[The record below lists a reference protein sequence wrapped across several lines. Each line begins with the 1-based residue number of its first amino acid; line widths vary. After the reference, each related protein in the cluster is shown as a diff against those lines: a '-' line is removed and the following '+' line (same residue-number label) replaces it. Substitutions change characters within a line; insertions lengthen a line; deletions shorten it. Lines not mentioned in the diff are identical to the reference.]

1 MRQRTLSRSYTFG
14 GKGLHTGAF
23 TRLVLKPAPED
34 TGIVFVRTD
43 LGITVPALSDNV
55 SFTSRCTLL
64 AKDGASVSTVEHLLS
79 ALTGMGVDNVR
90 VELDGGEVP
99 ILDGSAL
106 PFASAIAA
114 DGLAEQDVPRR
125 HVSPAFPVEVK
136 DDSSGSRI
144 LVEPADRFSCDLT
157 VDFGTRVP
165 GVQTVHW
172 EEGGDYSGEVAPCR
186 TFVFFNEVQGLASRG
201 LIKGGDVDN
210 AIVIV
215 DPSTPQAE
223 VDALAA
229 LMGQPR
235 LGVTPEGYLSNVRLR
250 FPDECAR
257 HKLLDLIGDLRLCGG
272 FLRARVTAF
281 KPGHSIN
288 SAAVKA
294 VLKSI
299 G

>member
-1 MRQRTLSRSYTFG
+1 MRQRTLSRSYTFE

-43 LGITVPALSDNV
+43 LGVTVPAISDNV
-55 SFTSRCTLL
+55 SLTSRCTLL
-64 AKDGASVSTVEHLLS
+64 SKDGASVSTVEHLLS
-79 ALTGMGVDNVR
+79 ALTGLGVDNACI
-90 VELDGGEVP
+90 ELDGGEVP

-106 PFASAIAA
+106 PFAAAIAA
-114 DGLAEQDVPRR
+114 DGLTEQKAPR
-125 HVSPAFPVEVK
+125 HYISPAEPVEVK
-136 DDSSGSRI
+136 LDSSGSRI
-144 LVEPADRFSCDLT
+144 LIEPAERFSCDLT

-172 EEGGDYSGEVAPCR
+172 EEGGDYPGEVAPCR
-186 TFVFFNEVQGLASRG
+186 TFVFFHEVQSLASMG

-223 VDALAA
+223 VDALSS

-257 HKLLDLIGDLRLCGG
+257 HKLLDLIGDFRLCGG

-281 KPGHSIN
+281 KPGHTIN

-294 VLKSI
+294 VLNTI

>member
-1 MRQRTLSRSYTFG
+1 MKQRTLSRSYTFE

-23 TRLVLKPAPED
+23 THAVLKPAPED

-43 LGITVPALSDNV
+43 LGKALPALSDNV
-55 SFTSRCTLL
+55 SLTSRCTLL
-64 AKDGASVSTVEHLLS
+64 ARDGVSVSTVEHLLS
-79 ALTGMGVDNVR
+79 ALTGMGVDNAL

-106 PFASAIAA
+106 PFAGAIAA
-114 DGLAEQDVPRR
+114 DGLKEQDAPRR
-125 HVSPAFPVEVK
+125 FISPAAPLEVK
-136 DDSSGSRI
+136 LDSSGSWIRI
-144 LVEPADRFSCDLT
+144 EPADRFSCDLT

-172 EEGGDYSGEVAPCR
+172 EDGGDYLGEVAPCR
-186 TFVFFNEVQGLASRG
+186 TFVFFNEVRSLASRG

-223 VDALAA
+223 VDALAS

-235 LGVTPEGYLSNVRLR
+235 LGVIPEGYLSNVRLH

-257 HKLLDLIGDLRLCGG
+257 HKLLDLIGDFRLCGG
-272 FLRARVTAF
+272 FIRARVTAF
-281 KPGHSIN
+281 KPGHTIN

-294 VLKSI
+294 VLNSI
-299 G
+299 A

>member
-1 MRQRTLSRSYTFG
+1 MIQKTLSGSYTFE

-23 TRLVLKPAPED
+23 TRLVMKPAPED

-43 LGITVPALSDNV
+43 LGVKVPAISDNV
-55 SFTSRCTLL
+55 SLTSRCTLL
-64 AKDGASVSTVEHLLS
+64 SKDGASVSTVEHLLS
-79 ALTGMGVDNVR
+79 ALTGLGVDNACID
-90 VELDGGEVP
+90 LDGGEVP

-106 PFASAIAA
+106 PFAAAIAA
-114 DGLAEQDVPRR
+114 DGLAEQKAPRR
-125 HVSPAFPVEVK
+125 YICPSAPVEVK
-136 DDSSGSRI
+136 LDSSGSWIRI
-144 LVEPADRFSCDLT
+144 EPAERFSCDLT

-165 GVQTVHW
+165 GIQTVHW
-172 EEGGDYSGEVAPCR
+172 EEGGDYPGEVAPCR
-186 TFVFFNEVQGLASRG
+186 TFVFFHEVKGLASLG

-223 VDALAA
+223 VDALAS

-294 VLKSI
+294 VLNSI